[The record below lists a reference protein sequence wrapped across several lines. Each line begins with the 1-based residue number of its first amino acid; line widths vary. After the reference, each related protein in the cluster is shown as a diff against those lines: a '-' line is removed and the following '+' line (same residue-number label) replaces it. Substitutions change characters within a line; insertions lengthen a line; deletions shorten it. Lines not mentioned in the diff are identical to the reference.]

1 MPTCRVGFSGP
12 FHVRALSSEP
22 VTPLL
27 IVAIGLAV
35 LAIGLAALLAF
46 GPRYRIGRLLAT
58 VPRVSVGEALLL
70 AAGPEPRYVRIE
82 GRIDSEEDFED
93 ADHRPLVLRRTRV
106 EARTGLAGRW
116 HTFEHGHEA
125 VPFQLNE
132 GLDSI
137 LIDEAALDA
146 GLVVVTRQSVGVAG
160 DLGDR
165 LAAVPPAAPTRVTI
179 EQVSSVE
186 HAIALGVP
194 VLNDDGGA
202 RLTAGLGRPLILTTL
217 EIPEAMR
224 ILTGG
229 AVRRSRLVAACLAG
243 GTALV
248 VIGAFWW
255 LITAVTNPVVALA
268 ASPLPSILPGA
279 DTRSSGEGPGLVGN
293 PGLALLVVVGI
304 ALVAIGT
311 TLLYVRLTR
320 GRTAG

>member
-1 MPTCRVGFSGP
+1 MSGP
-12 FHVRALSSEP
+12 YHPP

-27 IVAIGLAV
+27 LLEIGLAV
-35 LAIGLAALLAF
+35 LAIGVAALLSF
-46 GPRYRIGRLLAT
+46 GPRYRIGRLLAS
-58 VPRVSVGEALLL
+58 VPRVSVGEALAM
-70 AAGPEPRYVRIE
+70 AAVSQPRYVRID
-82 GRIDSEEDFED
+82 GRIDSDEDFED

-106 EARTGLAGRW
+106 EARMGASRRW
-116 HTFEHGHEA
+116 RTFEHSHEA
-125 VPFQLNE
+125 VAFQLNE

-137 LIDEAALDA
+137 LVDEAALDA

-165 LAAVPPAAPTRVTI
+165 LAAVSANVPTRVTI

-194 VLNDDGGA
+194 VQGPDGKV
-202 RLTAGLGRPLILTTL
+202 RLTAGRGRPLILTTL

-229 AVRRSRLVAACLAG
+229 AVGRSRLVAACLAG
-243 GTALV
+243 GATLV
-248 VIGAFWW
+248 LAGAIWW
-255 LITAVTNPVVALA
+255 IVAAVTNPAVALA
-268 ASPLPSILPGA
+268 ASPIASILPGA

-293 PGLALLVVVGI
+293 PGLALLIVLGI
-304 ALVAIGT
+304 GLVAVGT

-320 GRTAG
+320 GRTRG